1 MAIGGNL
8 PKHLEVSAKT
18 GVLHSPAR
26 EDMPYRRVAMEV
38 VQDSKEG
45 VFVDLGGM
53 PIPSQNAKVVEDMI
67 EKSKTVL
74 PEDWY
79 LTLHISQNAIDDDQT
94 GTLEQRFKNVMP
106 AFQRHINARVFTV
119 LNAGDGTTIGTG
131 VDALSLFNNSHIYPG
146 ARYQTAQDNLNALA
160 LSNTNFNTV
169 WVAAQQ
175 FVDDQGNYNNF
186 NYDLIVTHPTN
197 AKAAAQIAEN
207 QEEADNTD
215 RNLNPFAGK
224 VGYITVPEFDTTAWV
239 LVASGE
245 PTKPVFV
252 AIRKRPTLLNIWF
265 DSQTGDG
272 GMHYFQYH
280 GRYTVDYGDWPT
292 AVMGNS

>member
-26 EDMPYRRVAMEV
+26 DDMPYRRVAMEV
-38 VQDSKEG
+38 VQDAKEG
-45 VFVDLGGM
+45 IFVDLGGM

-67 EKSKTVL
+67 EKSKTV
-74 PEDWY
+74 
-79 LTLHISQNAIDDDQT
+79 
-94 GTLEQRFKNVMP
+94 
-106 AFQRHINARVFTV
+106 
-119 LNAGDGTTIGTG
+119 
-131 VDALSLFNNSHIYPG
+131 
-146 ARYQTAQDNLNALA
+146 
-160 LSNTNFNTV
+160 
-169 WVAAQQ
+169 WVAARQ

-207 QEEADNTD
+207 QEEAGTTD